1 MVINFYFREN
11 YYNASAIHI
20 FELSISLFY
29 KLLIFNNNLLSS
41 TFRSLRIIQVDL
53 QKQYIVQSITVASN
67 NLRLTTQQIEVVSQI
82 RDLIIKST
90 KLDEDI
96 KLMKKITEL
105 SKFAIKLGEIYNFL
119 SQTQVDMLKL
129 SERFKEHSSL
139 LINEIN
145 TLLNNVTP
153 VTFKEMCDRIKKGF
167 NNSEAEVAKA
177 ISVDLS
183 RRVIDEHVFEK
194 NVTEELKE
202 NIILNDEKP
211 DDDFLIQNYENTIL
225 DQIKPLDQLLKK
237 LSQDEFD
244 YEQIGIFAELM
255 KTNGELSAKIGSEII
270 SDMHFIISNALTQI
284 KDRKL
289 MPGKEVIESIR
300 ACLIV
305 IVAIVRGKDVDI
317 TGYLNRAEKFGNTIK

>member
-1 MVINFYFREN
+1 M
-11 YYNASAIHI
+11 
-20 FELSISLFY
+20 
-29 KLLIFNNNLLSS
+29 
-41 TFRSLRIIQVDL
+41 DL

-82 RDLIIKST
+82 RDLIVKST
-90 KLDEDI
+90 NIEDDI

-105 SKFAIKLGEIYNFL
+105 SKFAIKLGEILNFL
-119 SQTQVDMLKL
+119 CQTQVDMLKL
-129 SERFKEHSSL
+129 SEKFKEHSSV

-145 TLLNNVTP
+145 TLLSNVTP
-153 VTFKEMCDRIKKGF
+153 VTFKDMCVRMKNGF
-167 NNSEAEVAKA
+167 NNSEVVVSNS

-183 RRVIDEHVFEK
+183 KRVVDDHVFEK
-194 NVTEELKE
+194 NETEALKA
-202 NIILNDEKP
+202 NIFLNEEKP
-211 DDDFLIQNYENTIL
+211 DDDFLIQNYESTIL
-225 DQIKPLDQLLKK
+225 DKIKSLDQLLKR

-255 KTNGELSAKIGSEII
+255 NTNGELSAKIGSEII
-270 SDMHFIISNALTQI
+270 SAMHFIISNALTQI

>member
-1 MVINFYFREN
+1 
-11 YYNASAIHI
+11 
-20 FELSISLFY
+20 
-29 KLLIFNNNLLSS
+29 
-41 TFRSLRIIQVDL
+41 VDL

-82 RDLIIKST
+82 RDLIVKST
-90 KLDEDI
+90 NIEDDI

-105 SKFAIKLGEIYNFL
+105 SKFAIKLGEILNFL
-119 SQTQVDMLKL
+119 CQTQVDMLKL
-129 SERFKEHSSL
+129 SEKFKEHSSV

-145 TLLNNVTP
+145 TLLSNVTP
-153 VTFKEMCDRIKKGF
+153 VTFKDMCVRMKNGF
-167 NNSEAEVAKA
+167 NNSEVVVSNS

-183 RRVIDEHVFEK
+183 KRVVDDHVFEK
-194 NVTEELKE
+194 NETEALKA
-202 NIILNDEKP
+202 NIFLNEEKP
-211 DDDFLIQNYENTIL
+211 DDDFLIQNYESTIL
-225 DQIKPLDQLLKK
+225 DKIKSLDQLLKR

-255 KTNGELSAKIGSEII
+255 NTNGELSAKIGSEII
-270 SDMHFIISNALTQI
+270 SAMHFIISNALTQI

>member
-1 MVINFYFREN
+1 MDI
-11 YYNASAIHI
+11 
-20 FELSISLFY
+20 
-29 KLLIFNNNLLSS
+29 
-41 TFRSLRIIQVDL
+41 

-90 KLDEDI
+90 NLDEDI

-105 SKFAIKLGEIYNFL
+105 SKFAIKLGDIYNFL
-119 SQTQVDMLKL
+119 NQPQIDMLKL
-129 SERFKEHSSL
+129 SERFKEHSSV

-153 VTFKEMCDRIKKGF
+153 VTFKEICHRMKNGF
-167 NNSEAEVAKA
+167 NNSENIVSKS
-177 ISVDLS
+177 INVDLS
-183 RRVIDEHVFEK
+183 KRVVDDRIFEK
-194 NVTEELKE
+194 NETESLKE
-202 NIILNDEKP
+202 NIILNDDNT
-211 DDDFLIQNYENTIL
+211 DDDYLIQNYESTIL
-225 DQIKPLDQLLKK
+225 SKIKPLDQLLKK

-244 YEQIGIFAELM
+244 YEQIGIFAEIM
-255 KTNGELSAKIGSEII
+255 NANGELSAKIGSEII
-270 SDMHFIISNALTQI
+270 SAMHFIISNALTQI
-284 KDRKL
+284 KGRKL

-317 TGYLNRAEKFGNTIK
+317 TGYLNRAEKFGNTLK